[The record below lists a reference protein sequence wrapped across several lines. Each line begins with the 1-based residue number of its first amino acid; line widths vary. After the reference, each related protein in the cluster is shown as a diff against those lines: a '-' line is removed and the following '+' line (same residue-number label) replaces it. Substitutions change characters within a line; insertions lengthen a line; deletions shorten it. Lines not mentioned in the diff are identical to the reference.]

1 MKIIGKTNTGFIIEA
16 LRTEIEKLDDKYYG
30 ERSYEVGSV
39 VTVDKMY
46 DQVKFLSRHRDEIKT
61 VQKNLQRINDNLT
74 LLNPFVA
81 PEAEDM
87 VKEE

>member
-16 LRTEIEKLDDKYYG
+16 LRTEIQELDDKYYG

-39 VTVDKMY
+39 ITVDKMY

-61 VQKNLQRINDNLT
+61 VQKN
-74 LLNPFVA
+74 F
-81 PEAEDM
+81 
-87 VKEE
+87 KESMTT